1 MKKFVRSEEIFRVS
15 LIYLMYGQSAVCRRS
30 ICVYLE
36 NSIAFQKVIQELR
49 TVCDERIRKGS
60 TPAGETPH
68 NGGLKIRGET
78 PAQEMGLGKRQISV
92 IMDKQDG
99 IKYKD

>member
-1 MKKFVRSEEIFRVS
+1 
-15 LIYLMYGQSAVCRRS
+15 MYGQPAVCEKS
-30 ICVYLE
+30 ICLYLE
-36 NSIAFQKVIQELR
+36 NFIALQTVIQELR

-68 NGGLKIRGET
+68 SGGLKIRGGT

-92 IMDKQDG
+92 IMDKQVS
-99 IKYKD
+99 IKCKD